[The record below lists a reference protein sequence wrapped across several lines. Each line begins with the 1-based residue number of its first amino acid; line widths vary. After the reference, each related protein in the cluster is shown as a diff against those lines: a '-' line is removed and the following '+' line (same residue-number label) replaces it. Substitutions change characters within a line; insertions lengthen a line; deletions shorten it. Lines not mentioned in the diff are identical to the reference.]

1 MSIKDKLANTVPNR
15 AGKGCGL
22 CLVLEQLDKEDR
34 EAIIDAM
41 SIPVNDPQR
50 ITDRQ
55 IADILKSEGHD
66 ISHNSVYRHRQNHL
80 DKQ

>member
-1 MSIKDKLANTVPNR
+1 MSIKDKLASTVPNR

-22 CLVLEQLDKEDR
+22 CLVLEQLNKEDR
-34 EAIIDAM
+34 EAILGAM
-41 SIPVNDPQR
+41 STPVNDPQR

-55 IADILKSEGHD
+55 ISEILRSEGHD
-66 ISHNSVYRHRQNHL
+66 ISQNSVYRHRQNHL